1 MINTINGGKKK
12 IIIKE
17 RIIVKIL
24 KLNCNEEGIMK
35 TFQIIEEGGIVV
47 FPTDTV
53 YGIGCNPYNV
63 NSVKKI
69 YEIKSRSEIKA
80 LPVLAYSLDIVKQI
94 TSIDKFTE
102 KIIKKYWPGPLTLIL
117 KLTDEKLKKSLKL
130 ENKIA
135 VRIPDSKCTLK
146 LLEKCGLLVGTSAN
160 ISGDLSYTDPDEC
173 LKNIKNFD
181 VFLNGGTITSK
192 GESTIIEIE
201 NDEIKIIREGALKME
216 DIRI

>member
-1 MINTINGGKKK
+1 MKVNCNKDGIEKTSQ
-12 IIIKE
+12 IIK
-17 RIIVKIL
+17 K
-24 KLNCNEEGIMK
+24 
-35 TFQIIEEGGIVV
+35 GGVAI

-69 YEIKSRSEIKA
+69 YEIKSRDEIKS
-80 LPVLAYSLDIVKQI
+80 LPVLAYSLDIVKEI
-94 TSIDKFTE
+94 TIIDKFTE

-117 KLTDEKLKKSLKL
+117 TLTDQKLKESLKL
-130 ENKIA
+130 QNKIA

-146 LLEKCGLLVGTSAN
+146 LLEKCKLLVGTSAN
-160 ISGDLSYTDPDEC
+160 ISGNSSYTNPDEC
-173 LKNIKNFD
+173 IKNIKNYD

-201 NDEIKIIREGALKME
+201 NEKIKIIREGALKAE
-216 DIRI
+216 DIMI